1 MATPLTGWTTCPICN
16 ARLKADKLKGH
27 LKNVHPKG
35 VRTREARAKI
45 IGRRQSASGA
55 AKWIAVAAIAVVII
69 LVSYYAISHLDIRGA
84 SVGSKPY
91 NFTLTT
97 TDGTKYSL
105 DDNLGSR
112 PILIGFMS
120 TECVHCSKMAG
131 VFHDVY
137 VNYSD
142 KLEIIILIS
151 NQQLTNGQP
160 TKMSDVQIWAN
171 DHNLQFTVMWD
182 KDGKNFDKYGNS
194 FYPTMYIVNKGGKI
208 TWTNKDTSQGEYSY
222 KDLTAKLDKVAKTS

>member
-1 MATPLTGWTTCPICN
+1 MPTLNSGWTTCPICN
-16 ARLKADKLKGH
+16 TRLKAEKLQGH

-35 VRTREARAKI
+35 VRTREERAQI
-45 IGRRQSASGA
+45 VGRRQSASGA
-55 AKWIAVAAIAVVII
+55 VKYVAVAAIVVVII
-69 LVSYYAISHLDIRGA
+69 LVTYYAISNLDLRGA
-84 SVGSKPY
+84 GVGDKPY
-91 NFTLTT
+91 NFTLST

-105 DDNLGSR
+105 DDKLGNG

-142 KLEIIILIS
+142 KLEIIIVIS
-151 NQQLTNGQP
+151 NELLQNGQP
-160 TKMSDVQIWAN
+160 TKMSDVQAWAM

-182 KDGKNFDKYGNS
+182 KAGKYFDKYGNS
-194 FYPTMYIVNKGGKI
+194 FYPTMYIVNKSGKI
-208 TWTNKDTSQGEYSY
+208 TWTNKDTQQGEYSY
-222 KDLTAKLDKVAKTS
+222 KDLTAKLYKVV